1 MRKDDIKDNIV
12 CSVDYDKITR
22 HKTQV
27 EDTLELGLGGYRA
40 GKGSCYVK
48 GCVCANNRIQKE
60 QGQEQG

>member
-1 MRKDDIKDNIV
+1 M

-22 HKTQV
+22 HHTQV

-60 QGQEQG
+60 QGQVGVML